1 MKNGFE
7 DFMQSCINLANEMAK
22 TEYGLSLD
30 KLYLH
35 DLPKNLLFL
44 SNKIHHIY
52 RKNVLARTIS
62 ELSNFCYKEYLDTN
76 DNMIVDLQR
85 CIAARIL
92 REMKHNIIICVKIL
106 LITKV

>member
-1 MKNGFE
+1 MKNGFD
-7 DFMQSCINLANEMAK
+7 DFMQSCINLANDMAK

-35 DLPKNLLFL
+35 YLPKNLLPFL
-44 SNKIHHIY
+44 PNNIHHIY

-62 ELSNFCYKEYLDTN
+62 ELSNFCYKEYPDTN
-76 DNMIVDLQR
+76 DNIIVDLQL

-92 REMKHNIIICVKIL
+92 REMQHKSFMIL
-106 LITKV
+106 ATSLTR

>member
-22 TEYGLSLD
+22 GEYGLSLD

-35 DLPKNLLFL
+35 YLPKNLLPFL
-44 SNKIHHIY
+44 PNNIHHIY

-62 ELSNFCYKEYLDTN
+62 ELSNFCYKEYHDTN

-85 CIAARIL
+85 CLATRIL
-92 REMKHNIIICVKIL
+92 REMQHKSFMIL
-106 LITKV
+106 ATSLMR

>member
-35 DLPKNLLFL
+35 YLPTNLLPFL
-44 SNKIHHIY
+44 PNNIHHIY
-52 RKNVLARTIS
+52 QKNVLARTIS
-62 ELSNFCYKEYLDTN
+62 ELSNFCYKEYHDTN

-92 REMKHNIIICVKIL
+92 HEMQRKSFMIL
-106 LITKV
+106 TTSLMR